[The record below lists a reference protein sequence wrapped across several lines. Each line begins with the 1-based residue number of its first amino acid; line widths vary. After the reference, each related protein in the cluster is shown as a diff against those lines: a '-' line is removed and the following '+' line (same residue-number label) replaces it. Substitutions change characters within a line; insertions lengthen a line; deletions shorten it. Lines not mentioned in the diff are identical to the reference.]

1 MPTCSKDCGRPDG
14 KDEEQHPRLTAI
26 LRARWHSRSTEG
38 GKGCRGAYEEHNLRH
53 EDIDR
58 IEALVNWL
66 ETEYPSPA
74 FASRGIESP
83 PQVGS
88 TQYFTAWGAA
98 ERGYPLLRADRP
110 GPGETDPPE
119 VLDLMHRVTLIPTMR
134 RTLFGPRITVFT
146 KDGRSFTK
154 EGTGREFIWD
164 FEEQARRIR
173 PITPGLTISEAKFA
187 EVIDTSRHL
196 DRLDRAAPKL
206 ISLTI
211 PS

>member
-1 MPTCSKDCGRPDG
+1 VG
-14 KDEEQHPRLTAI
+14 KI
-26 LRARWHSRSTEG
+26 TEG
-38 GKGCRGAYEEHNLRH
+38 LGRNWIFLETLYRIYSTAGYNIAHVDVTARLCEEHGIAAA
-53 EDIDR
+53 DIDR
-58 IEALVNWL
+58 IEAVVNWL

-74 FASRGIESP
+74 FPSRGIESP

-98 ERGYPLLRADRP
+98 ERRYPLLRGDMP
-110 GPGETDPPE
+110 GPGETDPAA
-119 VLDLMHRVTLIPTMR
+119 VLELMHRVTLIPTVR

-164 FEEQARRIR
+164 FEEQARRIY
-173 PITPGLTISEAKFA
+173 PIAGGLAVRETQFA
-187 EVIDTSRHL
+187 ELIDTCR
-196 DRLDRAAPKL
+196 RLDGTDRVAEKL
-206 ISLTI
+206 IRLTI